1 MRNIKK
7 LLVLVL
13 LTFTVFACNKSDD
26 SNEDQGSDFATLIVG
41 SWRFISSSTNGT
53 PDQNNNPCA
62 SQTRVVFTSNGNVT
76 ISEYSGVNCET
87 ITGGSGTYVI
97 GDSDLTLTIDQ
108 ESTTVEITTLNT
120 TDMSIRYIDE
130 GDVIVETYAK

>member
-1 MRNIKK
+1 M
-7 LLVLVL
+7 
-13 LTFTVFACNKSDD
+13 
-26 SNEDQGSDFATLIVG
+26 
-41 SWRFISSSTNGT
+41 
-53 PDQNNNPCA
+53 
-62 SQTRVVFTSNGNVT
+62 FTSNGNVT